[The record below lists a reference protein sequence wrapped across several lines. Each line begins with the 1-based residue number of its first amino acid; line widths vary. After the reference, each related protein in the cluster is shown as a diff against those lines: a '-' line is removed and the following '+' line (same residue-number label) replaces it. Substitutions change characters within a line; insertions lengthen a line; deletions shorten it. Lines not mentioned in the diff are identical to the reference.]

1 MAHEVPRVT
10 LNDGNSIPQ
19 LGLGV
24 WQVPIAVTARVVTDG
39 LKAGYRSIDTAEGYD
54 NEEGVGQAI
63 KDAGVPRDEL
73 WITSKLRSGAHA
85 RDKALKAFDE
95 TMKKLGLE
103 HLDLFLIHWPVPKQD
118 KYAEAFKT
126 MVELRDQGRIRSIGV
141 SNFNQDH
148 LERVIGETGVTPA
161 VNQIELHPGYQQRD
175 KRDFLKKHNIALE
188 SYSPLGSGSML
199 DDETIGEIAKK
210 HGKTPAQI
218 MIRWQLDE
226 GIIVIPKSVHPERIR
241 ANFDVFGFA
250 LEPEDRR
257 KIEGLDDPENG
268 KTGGNPAT
276 NNDLF

>member
-1 MAHEVPRVT
+1 MASVPRIT

-24 WQVPIAVTARVVTDG
+24 WQVPLEETAGAVRAA
-39 LKAGYRSIDTAEGYD
+39 LAAGYRMIDTAEGYD

-63 KDAGVPRDEL
+63 KDSGIAREEL
-73 WITSKLRSGAHA
+73 WITSKLRSGSHS
-85 RDKALKAFDE
+85 RDKALRAFDE

-103 HLDLFLIHWPVPKQD
+103 QLDLFLIHWPVPKQD
-118 KYAEAFKT
+118 KYVEAFKT
-126 MVELRDQGRIRSIGV
+126 MIELRDQGRIRSIGV

-161 VNQIELHPGYQQRD
+161 VNQIELHPAYQQRD

-199 DDETIGEIAKK
+199 DDETIGAIAKK
-210 HGKTPAQI
+210 HGRSPAQI

-226 GIIVIPKSVHPERIR
+226 GIIVIPKSTHADRIKS
-241 ANFDVFGFA
+241 NFAVFDFA
-250 LEPEDRR
+250 LDPEDRR
-257 KIEGLDDPENG
+257 KIEGLDDPEGG
-268 KTGGNPAT
+268 KTGGDPAT